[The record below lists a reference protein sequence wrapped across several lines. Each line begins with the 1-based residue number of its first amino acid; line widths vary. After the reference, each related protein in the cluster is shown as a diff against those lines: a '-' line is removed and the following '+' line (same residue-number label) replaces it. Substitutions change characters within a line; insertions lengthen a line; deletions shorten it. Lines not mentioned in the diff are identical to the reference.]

1 MVLCTQ
7 RPIFLIVKLRFIGE
21 FSDLIERV
29 VFSSEYYKQKKEE
42 NKQAKESKKRKA
54 ETPTGR
60 EKYTNEVRKGLVMI
74 VTGLGEK
81 TDRDELKVR

>member
-1 MVLCTQ
+1 MRVFGSDRVLFF
-7 RPIFLIVKLRFIGE
+7 R
-21 FSDLIERV
+21 
-29 VFSSEYYKQKKEE
+29 SEYYKQKKEE

-54 ETPTGR
+54 DAPVGR